1 MDINSFMIVFAPLFI
16 IFEAVMLCLGV
27 RQIKNKKREKAK
39 KEQEEMLTRAMVR
52 ANQIIQQNQNK

>member
-16 IFEAVMLCLGV
+16 IFETVMLFLGL

-52 ANQIIQQNQNK
+52 ANQIIQQNQDK